1 MRRQL
6 RCFFLLFGLLNSLF
20 LSAQTISRRLDS
32 IGQKVTS
39 ALTDY
44 SKRYPQEKIFIH
56 TDQNIYLNGQTVWYK
71 AYVLAYGNPSTLSKI
86 VYVRLSDANGKI
98 IKEDKLPVK
107 NSTAYGNINLPDS
120 LASGWYQLH
129 AFTAWMLNFDHED
142 FYHQN
147 IYIKNVHD
155 NAAPAIIASAVKTYH
170 VDLFPEGGDLV
181 DGNLCNIA
189 FKATDEHGRPVKV
202 YGDVLDNN
210 KKPVAKLITL
220 HDGMGSFELEA
231 SAGSNYVARVHL
243 PDSSVQDIAL
253 PKVKKIGI
261 NMRVNTAPANEL
273 EMKITYTDP
282 HLDHKDIIIEAV
294 QNNGIIGGYPVK
306 LKHGINVLR
315 LKKADFSTGILRLT
329 IFDESGRPGAERI
342 VFINNNDLFKL
353 SLTKNTV
360 SFDPK
365 SKNVFTLNLKDSK
378 DQPVKANFS
387 VSVTDAAM
395 STEPGENISSYF
407 LMSSELRGYVNQPG
421 YYFKNNS
428 DTLQKQLDLVMLT
441 NGWRHFKWDTVLKA
455 RPNVLKYFVESSQM
469 IAGQIDNYHD
479 KDNLK
484 IKLMITNADSSKKI
498 VMITPDS
505 TGCFVLKDYNHQ
517 GTANLYFEVVNAKNR
532 KLPTKITFFKQDIDT
547 VHFGADTLNNFTETI
562 PVIKKTFLDSVA
574 TQQNARFVTHGIV
587 LKTVNIKER
596 KLTPTEL
603 VIKSHVHRLE
613 LDDGASTLDLV
624 NTPTIQGVSIIDY
637 IQGKFPGLQITIDPL
652 LGITFKYRG
661 SSSLNSQASP
671 PFFYVDEARSS
682 LEDVESIPLQDV
694 ALIRFAPPPAWFAPG
709 GGGFNGAILVY
720 TKIWGDDRGNSS
732 RRSFDQYTFNGYSV
746 TREFPLADYSDIK
759 QKQATDYRTTLYWNH
774 DVDMDGDGNFKIR
787 FYNSDKTKKYRVVV
801 QGMDAEGRVGYL
813 SEEF

>member
-1 MRRQL
+1 
-6 RCFFLLFGLLNSLF
+6 
-20 LSAQTISRRLDS
+20 LDS

-39 ALTDY
+39 SLTDY

-56 TDQNIYLNGQTVWYK
+56 TDQNVYLNGQTVWYK
-71 AYVLAYGNPSTLSKI
+71 AYVLAYGSPSSLSKI

-120 LASGWYQLH
+120 LRTGWYQLH

-147 IYIKNVHD
+147 IYIQNVHD
-155 NAAPAIIASAVKTYH
+155 NATPAIITSAVKTYH
-170 VDLFPEGGDLV
+170 LDLFPEGGDLV

-189 FKATDEHGRPVKV
+189 FKATDEHGMPIKV

-210 KKPVAKLITL
+210 KKPIAKLITL

-231 SAGSNYVARVHL
+231 STGSNYFAKVHF
-243 PDSSVQDIAL
+243 PDSSVQNIAL
-253 PKVKKIGI
+253 PRVKKTGI
-261 NMRVNTAPANEL
+261 NMRVNASPANEL

-282 HLDHKDIIIEAV
+282 HLDYKDVVIEAV
-294 QNNGIIGGYPVK
+294 QDNGIIGGYPVK
-306 LKHGINVLR
+306 LKHGINILR
-315 LKKADFSTGILRLT
+315 LKKTDFSTGILRLT
-329 IFDESGRPGAERI
+329 IFDESGIPGAERL
-342 VFINNNDLFKL
+342 VFINNNDEFKL

-378 DQPVKANFS
+378 DQPVKANLS
-387 VSVTDAAM
+387 VSVTDAAVG
-395 STEPGENISSYF
+395 TEPSENITSYF
-407 LMSSELRGYVNQPG
+407 LMSSELRRYINQPG
-421 YYFKNNS
+421 YYFKDNS

-441 NGWRHFKWDTVLKA
+441 NGWRHFKWDSVFKS
-455 RPNVLKYFVESSQM
+455 RPNTLKYFVESSQM

-498 VMITPDS
+498 LLIAPDS

-517 GTANLYFEVVNAKNR
+517 GTASLYFEVVNAKNR
-532 KLPTKITFFKQDIDT
+532 AQQAKITFFKQDVDT
-547 VHFGADTLNNFTETI
+547 VNFGADTLNSITEAI

-574 TQQNARFVTHGIV
+574 IQQNARFVTHGIV
-587 LKTVNIKER
+587 LKEVKIKDN
-596 KLTPTEL
+596 KLTPTDL
-603 VIKSHVHRLE
+603 LIKSHVHRLE
-613 LDDGASTLDLV
+613 LDDGATTFDLV
-624 NTPTIQGVSIIDY
+624 NTPSIPPGNIIDY
-637 IQGKFPGLQITIDPL
+637 IQGKIPGLQIYIGPDNSGYVFNYH
-652 LGITFKYRG
+652 GI
-661 SSSLNSQASP
+661 SNLNPEKSP
-671 PFFYVDEARSS
+671 PFFYIDEARVELQDILS
-682 LEDVESIPLQDV
+682 LPIRDV

-709 GGGFNGAILVY
+709 GGGINGALLAY
-720 TKIWGDDRGNSS
+720 TRMWGDDKGVNNKRYLDRYN
-732 RRSFDQYTFNGYSV
+732 FNGYSV
-746 TREFPLADYSDIK
+746 TREFPLTDYSDVK
-759 QKQATDYRTTLYWNH
+759 QKQETDYRTTLYWNH
-774 DVDMDGDGNFKIR
+774 DVDMDADGNFKIN
-787 FYNSDKTKKYRVVV
+787 FYNSDKTKKYRVVI